1 MRQTPARSIRQQQ
14 AAQRKPLRGYMLPH
28 KKDEEQSE
36 DDSPKRNKK
45 VPQRRPSYFKKFGL
59 TEEQEERRKAGLPIG
74 LIRKDFSALQIT
86 TDSSEPEKSG
96 KDDTPQARVV
106 KLKHKPKLLK
116 PTPLMPDENEIDNAI
131 AEQYGKR
138 TDFSGGVP
146 DVSDDPDV
154 RAAKEAAEKAQIE
167 LDRVK
172 ARKTM
177 MRMVMDGA
185 ALDPD
190 NVEELCKQEPWKK
203 GDLTELSIAAF
214 GFVPQK
220 FEYLAKQHEEG
231 SPEYERFI
239 GARDEAYK
247 LYDDQIKSAA
257 RQTVAGLRRTND
269 TAVGVR
275 AAAET
280 INARLNA
287 FRKSAKLE
295 GDPLLS
301 YQSGMLMRAMILVGF
316 NVQGQ
321 KPSGLASGK
330 GYQQW
335 RTKFNFD

>member
-1 MRQTPARSIRQQQ
+1 M
-14 AAQRKPLRGYMLPH
+14 
-28 KKDEEQSE
+28 E
-36 DDSPKRNKK
+36 
-45 VPQRRPSYFKKFGL
+45 
-59 TEEQEERRKAGLPIG
+59 
-74 LIRKDFSALQIT
+74 
-86 TDSSEPEKSG
+86 
-96 KDDTPQARVV
+96 
-106 KLKHKPKLLK
+106 
-116 PTPLMPDENEIDNAI
+116 
-131 AEQYGKR
+131 
-138 TDFSGGVP
+138 
-146 DVSDDPDV
+146 
-154 RAAKEAAEKAQIE
+154 
-167 LDRVK
+167 
-172 ARKTM
+172 
-177 MRMVMDGA
+177 DGA

-190 NVEELCKQEPWKK
+190 NVEELCKKEPWKK
-203 GDLTELSIAAF
+203 GELTELSIAAF